1 MKAIAHAILCVVCV
15 AACVAGNSAPARAD
29 FRFCNNTTTPSQVT
43 EGHVIPKKGL
53 TVTGTW
59 TVAPGKCSVI
69 IGGKLTDPVYFYRAA
84 KPGAGYD
91 GNSKLCVMTTYNF
104 TILGEDAPDFRCH
117 PKDQKFFV
125 NGHLDAETMA
135 GFMSIQTQGHSNVVV
150 TENKDPA
157 SFHFE
162 LK

>member
-29 FRFCNNTTTPSQVT
+29 FRFCNNT
-43 EGHVIPKKGL
+43 

-117 PKDQKFFV
+117 PNDQKFFI